1 MGRSRGRASSV
12 LSVLVQLSGVPGSGK
27 STLARGLSA
36 ALGLVVLDTDVVK
49 SAMLSRDLGVG
60 AAGPAA
66 YGVALALAADLL
78 AQGHQVVID
87 SPCRYPALL
96 ESGQEVAEAAGVP
109 YRFVELWVDDPVDLL
124 PRLDARVPRPSQVA
138 SSSDPVPGT
147 EWEHG
152 TAEATMRAWQDQLV
166 RPRDGYVRLDAALP
180 PDELLR
186 AALTGLDRSRRPGD

>member
-12 LSVLVQLSGVPGSGK
+12 LNVLVQLSGVPGSGK

-49 SAMLSRDLGVG
+49 SALLSRDLGVE
-60 AAGPAA
+60 AAGPAS
-66 YGVALALAADLL
+66 YGVVLALAADLL

-96 ESGQEVAEAAGVP
+96 KSGQEVAEAAGVP
-109 YRFVELWVDDPVDLL
+109 YRFVELRIEDPAALL
-124 PRLDARVPRPSQVA
+124 PRLDGRVPRPSQVA

-152 TAEATMRAWQDQLV
+152 TAEATMRAWQEQLV
-166 RPRDGYVRLDAALP
+166 RPQDGYVRLDATLP
-180 PDELLR
+180 PDELLH
-186 AALTGLDRSRRPGD
+186 AALTGLERSRPTR